1 MNSQQLAYKIAFG
14 NALHGNKA
22 KLSKEGGKWTIKLAR
37 KQQ

>member
-1 MNSQQLAYKIAFG
+1 MNTQQIAYKIAFG

-22 KLSKEGGKWTIKLAR
+22 KLSKEAGNWVIKLAR